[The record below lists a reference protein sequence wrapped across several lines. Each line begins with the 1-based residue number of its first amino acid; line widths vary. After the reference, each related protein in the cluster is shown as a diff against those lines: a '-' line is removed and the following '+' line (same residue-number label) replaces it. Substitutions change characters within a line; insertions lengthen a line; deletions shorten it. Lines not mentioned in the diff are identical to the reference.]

1 MAKTNTKTNT
11 KTKSKSSGPVKVTR
25 NVTPDKLDLRDR
37 LYLPSIT
44 TCPAAHLSPKIK
56 LPVLNQKD
64 TNACTGFA
72 LSNVVNHLLIKAKR
86 AAEAPVSPFM
96 LYSMARRYDEFPGSK
111 QDMGSSLRG
120 AMKGWYKQGSCAQG
134 MWLQEPMPKSSK
146 KAAEDWWLDAVRR
159 PLGAYYRVDTRSIA
173 DMHAALNEVGILY
186 ASALCHRGWDKG
198 FNLSAARKA
207 TWEIPF
213 QKAAGDDGGHAFV
226 IVGYD
231 ESGFL
236 IQNSWSEGW
245 GSKGL
250 AVLAYEDWLENAMDC
265 WVAQLGVVTDQHLA
279 MSVSS
284 SVRTVGG
291 SVRLAADPALRKRE
305 LAPFIIDME
314 NNGKL
319 SASGDFRTNEDDI
332 EALVNLHITNAR
344 KAWKIGDND
353 VMDVAI
359 YAHGGLTGESDAAET
374 AAKWLPTLYD
384 AHIFPIFL
392 MWETDLWSTLKNRL
406 FDLVSGVPH
415 PTGGLRDQIQ
425 RFWNERLEKV
435 LAPAGTALW
444 GEMKQNAEAITGSD
458 TSGGILLFKHYQ
470 KSTAIKQ
477 NKLRLHLIGHS
488 AGAIVHSHL
497 IERLAKLGWTFE
509 TVTFMAPAVTVERFQ
524 RSVLPAIQ
532 NGQIKRYYQFHLT
545 DEAEQKDSS
554 CRPILLYG
562 RSLLYLVSE
571 SFEGGKRTP
580 VLGMEKYFNE
590 FIAPLNLKN
599 VKAWP
604 APGEMC
610 IATEHGAFDNDKLTM
625 RNIVAELIKG

>member
-1 MAKTNTKTNT
+1 
-11 KTKSKSSGPVKVTR
+11 
-25 NVTPDKLDLRDR
+25 
-37 LYLPSIT
+37 
-44 TCPAAHLSPKIK
+44 
-56 LPVLNQKD
+56 
-64 TNACTGFA
+64 
-72 LSNVVNHLLIKAKR
+72 
-86 AAEAPVSPFM
+86 
-96 LYSMARRYDEFPGSK
+96 
-111 QDMGSSLRG
+111 
-120 AMKGWYKQGSCAQG
+120 
-134 MWLQEPMPKSSK
+134 
-146 KAAEDWWLDAVRR
+146 
-159 PLGAYYRVDTRSIA
+159 
-173 DMHAALNEVGILY
+173 
-186 ASALCHRGWDKG
+186 
-198 FNLSAARKA
+198 
-207 TWEIPF
+207 
-213 QKAAGDDGGHAFV
+213 
-226 IVGYD
+226 
-231 ESGFL
+231 
-236 IQNSWSEGW
+236 
-245 GSKGL
+245 
-250 AVLAYEDWLENAMDC
+250 
-265 WVAQLGVVTDQHLA
+265 
-279 MSVSS
+279 
-284 SVRTVGG
+284 
-291 SVRLAADPALRKRE
+291 
-305 LAPFIIDME
+305 ME

-374 AAKWLPTLYD
+374 VAKWLPTLYD

-444 GEMKQNAEAITGSD
+444 GEMKQNADAITGSD
-458 TSGGILLFKHYQ
+458 TSGGILLFKHYEA
-470 KSTAIKQ
+470 STAIKQ

-488 AGAIVHSHL
+488 AGAIVHSYL

-524 RSVLPAIQ
+524 SSVLPAIQ

-545 DEAEQKDSS
+545 DEAEQTDSS

-590 FIAPLNLKN
+590 YIAPLNLNN

-610 IATEHGAFDNDKLTM
+610 TAKEHGAFDNDKLTM
-625 RNIVAELIKG
+625 RNVVAELIKG